1 MRMLTGALSRTT
13 HTNKGGCPESNLI
26 MKLKLDAQGNV
37 VLQDGK
43 PVYVKDDGTEV
54 AFDAVGTVAT
64 IARINAEAKSH
75 RERAEAA
82 ETALKGFEGITD
94 PAAAIKALATVKN
107 LNDKQLVDA
116 GEVERV
122 KAEAI
127 KAVEEKYAPTVKRV
141 GELEQQLHG
150 EVIGGAFARSKM
162 IADKFAIPADMVQA
176 RFGQHFKMESGKM
189 VATDANG
196 NKIFSPARPG
206 ELADFDEALGVL
218 VEQYPYKANILK
230 GAQASGGGASGG
242 QGGQGG
248 GKRTLTRAQ
257 FDALPAA
264 DKAKAAAEA
273 TITD

>member
-1 MRMLTGALSRTT
+1 MPR
-13 HTNKGGCPESNLI
+13 KNLI
-26 MKLKLDAQGNV
+26 MKLKLDANGNV

-43 PVYVKDDGTEV
+43 PVYVHDDGKEV
-54 AFDAVGTVAT
+54 AFDAVATVAT
-64 IARINAEAKSH
+64 ISRLNGEAKSH

-82 ETALKGFEGITD
+82 ETKLKDFTGIED
-94 PAAAIKALATVKN
+94 PAAAIKALQTVKN
-107 LNDKQLVDA
+107 LDDKKLVDA
-116 GEVERV
+116 GEVEKV

-150 EVIGGAFARSKM
+150 EVIGGAFTRSKV
-162 IADKFAIPADMVQA
+162 IADKFAIPADLVQA
-176 RFGQHFKMESGKM
+176 RFGTHFKMDGGKM
-189 VATDANG
+189 VAVDAQG
-196 NKIFSPARPG
+196 NKIFSRARPG
-206 ELADFDEALGVL
+206 ELADFDEALEVL
-218 VEQYPYKANILK
+218 VDQYPYKANILK